1 MISSLYMS
9 SHITYY
15 KWWSTARN
23 VWAIYHLPLPSIVD
37 AIAETWMEAMIMAAS
52 VSKELIFCCLT
63 EEWRLDLMPKAIGS
77 AVVLCHALLATACLY
92 YSVTYPDWPLP
103 ESIDNEGLLREIEQL
118 LESSGHE
125 LSSALART
133 REKLADRRA
142 QMDHQVLAASEHSDP
157 NLFASGDDNFMLSLG
172 LFGDPDTGAIDYT
185 SFLASLGSIP
195 G

>member
-1 MISSLYMS
+1 MS

-23 VWAIYHLPLPSIVD
+23 VWAIYHLPLPSIVG
-37 AIAETWMEAMIMAAS
+37 AINETWIEAMIMAAT
-52 VSKELIFCCLT
+52 VSKELILCCLT
-63 EEWRLDLMPKAIGS
+63 EEWRLDLLPKAIGS
-77 AVVLCHALLATACLY
+77 AVVLCHALLSTACLY
-92 YSVTYPDWPLP
+92 YSVTYPDSALP
-103 ESIDNEGLLREIEQL
+103 DCIDNTDLLREIEQL
-118 LESSGHE
+118 LESSGYE

-133 REKLADRRA
+133 REKLADCRT
-142 QMDHQVLAASEHSDP
+142 QLEHQATSASEHSDP

-172 LFGDPDTGAIDYT
+172 LFGETDTGSIDYS